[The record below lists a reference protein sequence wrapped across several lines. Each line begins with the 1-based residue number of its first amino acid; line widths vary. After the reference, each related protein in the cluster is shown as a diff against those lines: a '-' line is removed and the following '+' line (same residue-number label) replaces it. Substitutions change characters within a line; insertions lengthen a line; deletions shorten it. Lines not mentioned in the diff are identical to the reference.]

1 MIILGYIL
9 VAVTINAQGVVVGEA
24 LDYYTE
30 EYGCWKNSI
39 LHKEEASPGTA
50 YVCIEDAVEE

>member
-39 LHKEEASPGTA
+39 LHKI
-50 YVCIEDAVEE
+50 C